1 MFFEFENKRGLRAIA
16 HSGKFVMIVRSSM
29 CGFMNKLYN
38 SSLYLPGSTL
48 VYSMWSGYKQE
59 KRTAEFLDCVTDMF
73 MNIVDLHTS
82 GHATEEDIELLK
94 QTVNAD
100 KYVTVHMDKTAMQNP
115 NLFQIDGDSYEFMC
129 PDEFF
134 RREVYNGLQRKF
146 ADITPSLTERVEREL
161 QNIRI

>member
-1 MFFEFENKRGLRAIA
+1 
-16 HSGKFVMIVRSSM
+16 
-29 CGFMNKLYN
+29 
-38 SSLYLPGSTL
+38 
-48 VYSMWSGYKQE
+48 MWSGYKQE

-73 MNIVDLHTS
+73 MDIVDLHTS

-161 QNIRI
+161 SKISEYNLVDYFIAICDAVHYAKCVGIAV